1 MGKKLNYGSLC
12 YTDIVAQA
20 KKPHPAFSRAQNGK
34 VYFNIDVWL
43 NDEPDKLGN
52 TISVSL
58 SKKKGDDIKSVTI
71 GNLKTND
78 PQPQPQMP
86 PPRPTENKSEDD
98 DDFPF

>member
-12 YTDIVAQA
+12 YTEIVAQA
-20 KKPHPAFSRAQNGK
+20 KNAHPAFSRAQNGK

-78 PQPQPQMP
+78 PQPQITP
-86 PPRPTENKSEDD
+86 PLPTTENKSEDD
-98 DDFPF
+98 DDLPF

>member
-12 YTDIVAQA
+12 YTEIVAQA
-20 KKPHPAFSRAQNGK
+20 KNAHPAFSRAQNGK

-71 GNLKTND
+71 GNLKVNE
-78 PQPQPQMP
+78 QQPQMP
-86 PPRPTENKSEDD
+86 ISKPTEQTVSKDD
-98 DDFPF
+98 DLPF

>member
-12 YTDIVAQA
+12 YTEIVAQA
-20 KKPHPAFSRAQNGK
+20 KNGHPAFSRAQNGK

-58 SKKKGDDIKSVTI
+58 AKKKGEDIKSVTI
-71 GNLKTND
+71 GNLKSNEQA
-78 PQPQPQMP
+78 PQITP
-86 PPRPTENKSEDD
+86 PKATTESKSEDD
-98 DDFPF
+98 DDLPF

>member
-12 YTDIVAQA
+12 YTEIVAQK

-34 VYFNIDVWL
+34 VYFNIDIWL

-71 GNLKTND
+71 GNLKANE
-78 PQPQPQMP
+78 PQPQITP
-86 PPRPTENKSEDD
+86 PLPTTENKSEDD
-98 DDFPF
+98 DDLPF

>member
-12 YTDIVAQA
+12 YTEIVAQA
-20 KKPHPAFSRAQNGK
+20 KNSHPAFSRAQNGK

-58 SKKKGDDIKSVTI
+58 AKKKGEDIKSVTI
-71 GNLKTND
+71 GNLKANE
-78 PQPQPQMP
+78 PQQQITH
-86 PPRPTENKSEDD
+86 PRPTTENKSEDD
-98 DDFPF
+98 DDLPF

>member
-12 YTDIVAQA
+12 YTEIVAQA
-20 KKPHPAFSRAQNGK
+20 KNGHPAFSRAQNGK
-34 VYFNIDVWL
+34 VYFNIDIWL

-71 GNLKTND
+71 GNLKANE
-78 PQPQPQMP
+78 PQPQITP
-86 PPRPTENKSEDD
+86 PLPTTENKSEDD
-98 DDFPF
+98 DDLPF

>member
-12 YTDIVAQA
+12 YTEIVAQA
-20 KKPHPAFSRAQNGK
+20 KNGHPAFSRAQNGK

-71 GNLKTND
+71 GNLKANE
-78 PQPQPQMP
+78 PQPQITP
-86 PPRPTENKSEDD
+86 PLPTTENKSEDD
-98 DDFPF
+98 DDLPF

>member
-58 SKKKGDDIKSVTI
+58 AKKKGDDIKSVTI

-78 PQPQPQMP
+78 PQPQMP
-86 PPRPTENKSEDD
+86 PPRPTTENKSIDD
-98 DDFPF
+98 DLPF

>member
-20 KKPHPAFSRAQNGK
+20 KNAHPAFSRAQNGK

-71 GNLKTND
+71 GNLKANE
-78 PQPQPQMP
+78 PQPQITP
-86 PPRPTENKSEDD
+86 PLPTTENKSEDD
-98 DDFPF
+98 DDLPF

>member
-12 YTDIVAQA
+12 YTEIVAQA
-20 KKPHPAFSRAQNGK
+20 KNSHPAFSRAQNGK

-58 SKKKGDDIKSVTI
+58 SKKKGEDIKSVTI
-71 GNLKTND
+71 GNLKANE
-78 PQPQPQMP
+78 PQSQITP
-86 PPRPTENKSEDD
+86 PLPTTENKSEDD
-98 DDFPF
+98 DDLPF